1 MKMLNEIINK
11 IKCSENI
18 GITFHISPDGDSLG
32 SALALMIGLKK
43 INKNVYIICNDNI
56 PDIYD
61 FLPYIKELSV
71 DSYKINNIDCIIVL
85 DCGNFSRISANL
97 DLNNKEYTLI
107 NIDHH
112 ISNEKYGDLN
122 YISPTSAAVGEI
134 IYELLKLLYVPV
146 DKDMATCLYT
156 SIISDTGGFKHSNTT
171 STTHKIAGELIDIGI
186 DHSEIYRM
194 LFENVKFERVKL
206 YGKVIDAMYLSKDKN
221 ICIMKLTKE
230 MLDEIGIEA
239 SDTSDIIS
247 IGVNIDTVEV
257 TVLLKETDKGTKV
270 SLRSKSIVDVR
281 KIAEYFGGG
290 GHIRASGILINKPLK
305 ETENLI
311 IKAIEKELI

>member
-1 MKMLNEIINK
+1 MLNEIINK

>member
-1 MKMLNEIINK
+1 MLNEIINK

-221 ICIMKLTKE
+221 ICIMKLTKK